1 MTSEAQ
7 ADGGGLGRVS
17 PWQAGRREKSE
28 PPASCQGAESSGTLW
43 CPRQA
48 GGGPG
53 RVGQTKQRTLRP
65 QAERRVWLFLIYV
78 QRGESGPPFL
88 SFLL

>member
-48 GGGPG
+48 GLLVQGGWD
-53 RVGQTKQRTLRP
+53 R
-65 QAERRVWLFLIYV
+65 LIRGPSV
-78 QRGESGPPFL
+78 PRQRGGFGVSHLRAGR
-88 SFLL
+88 